1 MKCVKCGRDIVEG
14 AKFCPYC
21 GERVADVK
29 PEGETAYAAVKL
41 EEKPIYAA
49 VKPEEEK
56 PIYAADVSGLLKS
69 GKLVVYRDRTEFIAS
84 NVQKS
89 VFHYSSLMSVKK
101 GLDRINFIMEDGQT
115 VPCAVNRKNIHEA
128 FVYIENAVRPYI
140 AERQNRLLSD
150 GIRYSFVSSQGLNG
164 GILNIMED
172 RAEFKSKSGQSEAVY
187 YQDVKSVCISMGS
200 LQFSLYDGTSKAF
213 SIEKEIRDEVLLFVG
228 GAIAP
233 YVAAR
238 KEDLL
243 SRGIYYSFPINPGP
257 GGGTVDLLADRVEY
271 RFGPERCENVF
282 FKDVRAARLSMGNL
296 ELALTNGIVKTF
308 VPDKEAREDVLA
320 FVENAIRPYVTERT
334 AGFTKSFGIDER
346 IEVNEQ
352 RGVFHIIRQGGKVIT
367 QEYPLADVIKC
378 EGIEYSAQSRMPGG
392 FFAGG
397 KAAAGA
403 AAEDGNIQ
411 QVSAADEKINYVG
424 VLLTIRKE
432 QGDWAEGV
440 RFGNFS
446 LGMSRTNKKYEKY
459 IGEVRG
465 FLDYLGGICPACELI
480 VPAIPVLDPVALAL
494 PELKEEPEEIA
505 ETGSAAADEDFQ
517 APDTVQEKDQ
527 FGIIKYLEGVSRF
540 IGACETPMMIAVQGS
555 WGSGENSVMKM
566 LFDKVGQRYQENL
579 VWFHTWQFTQADF
592 GEGLPMIVGNRLIS
606 RLEGREE
613 DPNERAVKVAK
624 GIINIMSGFISQGGT
639 DGQNLTDALFK
650 DGSPDTIE
658 KLAKAF
664 SDMVRERTSG
674 DNDKVIIFVDDL
686 DRLAPAQGVELL
698 ETMKNFFGCRGCV
711 FVAAAD
717 YDYIIGGAKERYGR
731 DFAGNMGKSFFEK
744 LFQVSFRVPASGLNI
759 QNYVKDKLEQM
770 EIYPEDEGELEIY
783 VSLIRLSV
791 GIEPKSMDRLFNS
804 YLLLKKLADEEMY
817 ENREKR
823 HMLFALLCM
832 QTKFRE
838 IYDVIMRMKDGVT
851 PDFLAELCSG
861 KSDIVERSGLTEDEK
876 AEFLE
881 FARAF
886 WEVIDT
892 DDSERISDAECGVFT
907 KVFAE
912 VLDFSSIT
920 SK

>member
-29 PEGETAYAAVKL
+29 PEGETA
-41 EEKPIYAA
+41 YAA

-89 VFHYSSLMSVKK
+89 VFYYASLMAVKK

-140 AERQNRLLSD
+140 AERKSRLMSD

-172 RAEFKSKSGQSEAVY
+172 RAEFKSKSGQSDAVY

-200 LQFSLYDGTSKAF
+200 LQFSLYDGTSRAF

-233 YVAAR
+233 YVAQR
-238 KEDLL
+238 KEALL

-271 RFGPERCENVF
+271 RFSPERCESVF
-282 FKDVRAARLSMGNL
+282 FRDVRAARLSMGTL

-308 VPDKEAREDVLA
+308 VPDKEVREDVLA
-320 FVENAIRPYVTERT
+320 FVENAIRPYVEERT

-352 RGVFHIIRQGGKVIT
+352 RGVFHIIRQGGRVIT
-367 QEYPLADVIKC
+367 QEYPVADVIRC
-378 EGIEYSAQSRMPGG
+378 EGIEYSTQNRMPGG
-392 FFAGG
+392 FFSGG
-397 KAAAGA
+397 RAAVSGVAQ
-403 AAEDGNIQ
+403 ENNIQ
-411 QVSAADEKINYVG
+411 QMPGADEKINYVG

-432 QGDWAEGV
+432 QGDWSEGV
-440 RFGNFS
+440 RFGDFS

-459 IGEVRG
+459 IGEVRA
-465 FLDYLGGICPACELI
+465 FLDYLGGICSACELI
-480 VPAIPVLDPVALAL
+480 VPVIPTYDPVAL
-494 PELKEEPEEIA
+494 PGPEETA
-505 ETGSAAADEDFQ
+505 ELVEIVSDAADEAIQ
-517 APDTVQEKDQ
+517 VPDTVQEKDQ
-527 FGIIKYLEGVSRF
+527 FGIIKYIEGVSRF

-555 WGSGENSVMKM
+555 WGNGENSVMKM

-579 VWFHTWQFTQADF
+579 IWFHTWQFTQADF
-592 GEGLPMIVGNRLIS
+592 GEELPMIVGNRLIS
-606 RLEGREE
+606 RLSGKE
-613 DPNERAVKVAK
+613 DDGSDRAVKMAK

-639 DGQNLTDALFK
+639 DGQNLTDALFR
-650 DGSPDTIE
+650 DGAADTIE
-658 KLAKAF
+658 RQAKTF
-664 SDMVRERTSG
+664 SDMVKEKTSG
-674 DNDKVIIFVDDL
+674 ENEKVIIFVDDL
-686 DRLAPAQGVELL
+686 DRLTPAQGVELL

-717 YDYIIGGAKERYGR
+717 YDFIIRGAEERYGQN
-731 DFAGNMGKSFFEK
+731 FVGNSGKSFFEK

-791 GIEPKSMDRLFNS
+791 GVEPKSMDRLFNS
-804 YLLLKKLADEEMY
+804 YLLLKKLADEEIY
-817 ENREKR
+817 ENRDKR

-838 IYDVIMRMKDGVT
+838 IYDLIVRMKDRVT
-851 PDFLAELCSG
+851 PDFLAELCGG
-861 KSDIVERSGLTEDEK
+861 KSEIVEHSGLTDEEK
-876 AEFLE
+876 AEFGE
-881 FARAF
+881 FAGAF
-886 WEVIDT
+886 WNVIDT
-892 DDSERISDAECGVFT
+892 DDSEKISESEYGMFT
-907 KVFAE
+907 RAFRE
-912 VLDFSSIT
+912 VLEFSSIT
-920 SK
+920 SG